1 MFVKRAR
8 CSGEQNVMVC
18 QEGDDIVFV
27 TKRAV
32 APQTELLYWY
42 ASDYAQMLGEISTAA
57 RGALTVSGGR
67 GGWGEGGWGRFV
79 MCSSM

>member
-1 MFVKRAR
+1 
-8 CSGEQNVMVC
+8 MVC

-57 RGALTVSGGR
+57 RGVLTVNGGGR
-67 GGWGEGGWGRFV
+67 RGGVGGGMGAV
-79 MCSSM
+79 CDV